1 MRQEA
6 ANLSWSCCVLKEY
19 PPELVRILYMALMG
33 DGDEPSA
40 LNKVYADDGLQKQ
53 AIMTLFYVQMALDF
67 EAPELRLRL
76 PENFP
81 DGWWENTSS
90 RKVSNQYLEDKSDTS
105 SMLELTTS
113 RLQND
118 VRYVIILQYMCC

>member
-1 MRQEA
+1 
-6 ANLSWSCCVLKEY
+6 
-19 PPELVRILYMALMG
+19 MALVG
-33 DGDEPSA
+33 DGDEPTV
-40 LNKVYADDGLQKQ
+40 LNKMYCDDGLQKQ

-81 DGWWENTSS
+81 DGWWESNYP
-90 RKVSNQYLEDKSDTS
+90 RKGSNRYLEDKSDTS

-118 VRYVIILQYMCC
+118 VRYEFIVFETSFTVIHRLNNSMLAPYVKVELCPE

>member
-1 MRQEA
+1 M
-6 ANLSWSCCVLKEY
+6 LKEY
-19 PPELVRILYMALMG
+19 PPELMRVLYVALIG
-33 DGDEPSA
+33 DGDDPSSLNA
-40 LNKVYADDGLQKQ
+40 LYCDDGLQKQ
-53 AIMTLFYVQMALDF
+53 AIMTLFYVQMALDI

-81 DGWWENTSS
+81 VGWWENTSTK
-90 RKVSNQYLEDKSDTS
+90 KVSNRYFLEDKSDTS

-118 VRYVIILQYMCC
+118 VRYVLSILTY